1 MRYGCKTKVTP
12 LLLFIFSRV
21 ATSESRVDL
30 IFKTHKT
37 MNSKK
42 LILLSCVV
50 PCVFAVSTATAQ
62 MRGHHA
68 PMARMPM
75 HRAPMLGSTAGM
87 PMHRASMLS
96 SASGFRR
103 FNDRD
108 FDRDDRFRRFHRF
121 NDGDFDRDDRFRR
134 FHHFNRFNEIVFFD
148 DFGFPFFP
156 FYYPPPYYPYPY
168 YPYGYG
174 GYGYQGGYGNGS
186 SVVQLQ
192 RRLARAGYYHGAID
206 GIMGPAT
213 RRAMRAY
220 ENTHNQRG
228 YGMTD
233 HY

>member
-134 FHHFNRFNEIVFFD
+134 FHRFNDGDFDRDDRFRRFNHFNEIIVFD
-148 DFGFPFFP
+148 NFGFPFFP
-156 FYYPPPYYPYPY
+156 FYYPYPY

-174 GYGYQGGYGNGS
+174 GYGYQSGYDQYGYDAYQSGYGNGS
-186 SVVQLQ
+186 S
-192 RRLARAGYYHGAID
+192 AAAPAGSGGLLPWCY
-206 GIMGPAT
+206 
-213 RRAMRAY
+213 
-220 ENTHNQRG
+220 
-228 YGMTD
+228 
-233 HY
+233 

>member
-1 MRYGCKTKVTP
+1 
-12 LLLFIFSRV
+12 
-21 ATSESRVDL
+21 
-30 IFKTHKT
+30 
-37 MNSKK
+37 MNWKK

-62 MRGHHA
+62 MRGRHG
-68 PMARMPM
+68 PIARMPM
-75 HRAPMLGSTAGM
+75 RSAPMLN
-87 PMHRASMLS
+87 

-103 FNDRD
+103 FNEIII
-108 FDRDDRFRRFHRF
+108 FD
-121 NDGDFDRDDRFRR
+121 N
-134 FHHFNRFNEIVFFD
+134 
-148 DFGFPFFP
+148 FGFPFYP

-168 YPYGYG
+168 GDYYSYGYG

-213 RRAMRAY
+213 RRAIRAY
-220 ENTHNQRG
+220 ERTHNPRA

-233 HY
+233 RY